1 MAKRS
6 RELARQQ
13 KREEK
18 LERQESR
25 NEATIKLAPD
35 DEAILLEE
43 FARLNEEFAAEQATT
58 VEFMAYVVR
67 AERPA
72 RENEIATVMAAHRQ
86 QRVLASNVFEQ
97 IESAEA
103 AMVALWVERFGVLEE

>member
-43 FARLNEEFAAEQATT
+43 FARLNEEFAAEQVSQAHFD
-58 VEFMAYVVR
+58 E
-67 AERPA
+67 ER
-72 RENEIATVMAAHRQ
+72 HRI
-86 QRVLASNVFEQ
+86 L
-97 IESAEA
+97 
-103 AMVALWVERFGVLEE
+103 VALGIETDDEA